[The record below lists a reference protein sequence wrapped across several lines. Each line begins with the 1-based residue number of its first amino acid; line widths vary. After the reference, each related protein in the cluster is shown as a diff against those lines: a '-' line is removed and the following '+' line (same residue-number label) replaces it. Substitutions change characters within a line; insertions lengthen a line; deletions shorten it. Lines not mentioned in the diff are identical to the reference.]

1 MADSRRGRYHPAF
14 LSVLMLVVSVFM
26 LLQYTYSGPAGSTRP
41 GLFKLRNG
49 SVASSPGSLS
59 DALIAAE
66 SLKIDS
72 SVAPTGEEGEHGE
85 FAGEE
90 FEFASSSEAEQKDD
104 EVEVIADLP
113 SVIEATGQVRV
124 KETTSDNIEVHE
136 LSSSSTFIPNLEQ
149 ILRAC

>member
-1 MADSRRGRYHPAF
+1 MADARRGRYHPAF
-14 LSVLMLVVSVFM
+14 LSCLMLVVSVFM

-41 GLFKLRNG
+41 ALFKLRNG

-66 SLKIDS
+66 SLKIVPDS
-72 SVAPTGEEGEHGE
+72 SVAPTGEEGQHDE

-90 FEFASSSEAEQKDD
+90 FESASSSVDEKQAEQKDD
-104 EVEVIADLP
+104 ESEVIADLP

-124 KETTSDNIEVHE
+124 KK
-136 LSSSSTFIPNLEQ
+136 IPDS
-149 ILRAC
+149 RGS